1 MTMTKAERAEMEA
14 LRTKLALRWSGMTPP
29 ERMPLPEKGYVNG
42 WDYHWGRN
50 TVFPCWTERDRHG
63 FNEAHRADSGPSFH
77 LSAKRD
83 GRPLYA
89 TKREA
94 LIALRLA
101 QEEQCAKLLRLV
113 DTMIEDE
120 P

>member
-29 ERMPLPEKGYVNG
+29 ERMPLPAKGYVNG
-42 WDYHWGRN
+42 WDFNASSNR
-50 TVFPCWTERDRHG
+50 VLARWTERQCHG
-63 FNEAHRADSGPSFH
+63 FGDEHRTDDGTRGSISGSQN
-77 LSAKRD
+77 
-83 GRPLYA
+83 GRRLYA

-101 QEEQCAKLLRLV
+101 QEAHCATVLRRIDAML
-113 DTMIEDE
+113 EDE